1 MVGEDEGALSDVEI
15 LVETPVYPTEDP
27 EKVRRAVENVLP
39 GADIELRPTRLGQVL
54 VARAFGR
61 EALMK
66 LKALI
71 RMDRISDAVRAA
83 LMTGIEGDRLIFYLN
98 KQAAYA
104 RHVSLSEPEGESPL
118 GPIRFEIRCPD
129 PKALVDWLAPKTG

>member
-1 MVGEDEGALSDVEI
+1 MSDVEI

-39 GADIELRPTRLGQVL
+39 GADVELRPARLGQVL

-83 LMTGIEGDRLIFYLN
+83 LMAGVEGDRLVFYLL
-98 KQAAYA
+98 
-104 RHVSLSEPEGESPL
+104 SL
-118 GPIRFEIRCPD
+118 IHI
-129 PKALVDWLAPKTG
+129 